1 MVMKQEKD
9 MNKIF
14 YLFIILFLFS
24 ACAREGRQV
33 VIYTSLDQIY
43 SEPILKEYENKTG
56 VKVKIV
62 FDVEAAKTTGLV
74 NRLIAEKRN
83 PVCDVFWNSEIGKT
97 LVLKSKGV
105 IAPYVS
111 PSAVDIPEQFKDEE
125 GFWTGFA
132 ARARVLIYNTNLVD
146 ETEVP
151 KSIFDLT
158 NQKWLGKFGLANPLF
173 GTTATHTAALFEV
186 LGKKKAGNYFEQLK
200 NNRVVIVAGNSTSR
214 DLVQD
219 GELMIG
225 FTDTD
230 DANIAIMK
238 GKPVKIVYPDR
249 DGLGTLLIPNTV
261 ALIKNAPHPEE
272 GKKLIDYIL
281 SREVEE
287 KLAFCPSAQMPLRKG
302 VKTPEGLPAFDDIKA
317 MEVDFVKVS
326 QRMKSTGEYLE
337 ELFLE

>member
-1 MVMKQEKD
+1 MKKILLIISILLLIISCSKKEK
-9 MNKIF
+9 
-14 YLFIILFLFS
+14 
-24 ACAREGRQV
+24 REV

-43 SEPILKEYENKTG
+43 SEPILKEYEKNTG

-74 NRLIAEKRN
+74 NRIIAEKSN
-83 PVCDVFWNSEIGKT
+83 PNCDVFWNSEIGKT
-97 LVLKSKGV
+97 LVLKDKGI

-111 PSAVDIPEQFKDEE
+111 PNAADIPAQFKDKE
-125 GFWTGFA
+125 GYWTGFA
-132 ARARVLIYNTNLVD
+132 ARARVLIYNTKLVK
-146 ETEVP
+146 EVEVP
-151 KSIFDLT
+151 ESIFDLT
-158 NQKWLGKFGLANPLF
+158 KQRWRGRFGLANPLF

-186 LGKKKAGNYFEQLK
+186 LGKRRAEKFFDQLK
-200 NNRVVIVAGNSTSR
+200 NNRVAIVAGNSTSR

-238 GKPVKIVYPDR
+238 GKPVKIVYPDK
-249 DGLGTLLIPNTV
+249 DGIGTLLIPNTV
-261 ALIKNAPHPEE
+261 ALIKGAPHMEE

-302 VKTPEGLPAFDDIKA
+302 IKTPEGLPAFDDIKA
-317 MEVDFVKVS
+317 MEVDFVKIS
-326 QRMKSTGEYLE
+326 RRMKSSGEYLE
-337 ELFLE
+337 KLFLK